1 MIAREYPIWMRPLR
15 VMLMVLLVWA
25 APLRADPADLTGLI
39 NALRLPDVLG
49 VMRAEGLAQG
59 EDLGADLL
67 PDRNDARWLT
77 DLDRLYDEDRMLSV
91 VTAELRRGL
100 AGVNLAPLT
109 AYFLSDIGQQLIAG
123 ELAARRAFL
132 DPAIED
138 AARSALPPPESED
151 ARGLTILAFIA
162 ANDMV
167 DLNLSG
173 GMNAS
178 LRFYQGLAQGGQLDM
193 SEAEMLD
200 DVWSREEE
208 TRTDSALWLRALL
221 TRAYRDIPVDGI
233 AGYVELSLTPEGKA
247 LNVALFAGFDRMYGD
262 LNYALGLALASRL
275 SGEDL

>member
-1 MIAREYPIWMRPLR
+1 MAREYPVWMRPLR

-123 ELAARRAFL
+123 ELSARRAFL

-138 AARSALPPPESED
+138 AARSALLPPESED
-151 ARGLTILAFIA
+151 GRGLTILAFIA

-173 GMNAS
+173 GMNDS

-193 SEAEMLD
+193 SEADMLD